1 MVGGLAN
8 KKFELF
14 NLEPSDGSVS
24 LFQYNH
30 SGIIAATEASQK
42 RPNTLTQSLFFIF
55 VFDNHS

>member
-42 RPNTLTQSLFFIF
+42 RPKTLT
-55 VFDNHS
+55 